1 MAKYEKLNGASV
13 KITNA
18 DDATAPYAISAEV
31 QINNG
36 KVSSVTSGYVMRGEE
51 VMATFSQHGD
61 GVTHTAY
68 NSHDIEEQMANL
80 RAINAFI
87 HDVEALVVSHPIS
100 I

>member
-18 DDATAPYAISAEV
+18 DDATALYAINAEV

-36 KVSSVTSGYVMRGEE
+36 NVSSVTSGYVMRGEE
-51 VMATFSQHGD
+51 IMATFSQQGD
-61 GVTHTAY
+61 GATHTSY

-87 HDVEALVVSHPIS
+87 RDVEALVLTNPIT

>member
-1 MAKYEKLNGASV
+1 MAKYEKLNDASV

-18 DDATAPYAISAEV
+18 DDANAPYAISAEV

-36 KVSSVTSGYVMRGEE
+36 KVSSITSGYVMRGEE

-68 NSHDIEEQMANL
+68 NSHDIEEQLANL
-80 RAINAFI
+80 RAINTFI
-87 HDVEALVVSHPIS
+87 HDVETLVLTNPIT

>member
-1 MAKYEKLNGASV
+1 MATYEKLNGASV

-18 DDATAPYAISAEV
+18 DDVNAPYAISAEV
-31 QINNG
+31 QIING
-36 KVSSVTSGYVMRGEE
+36 KVSSITSGYVMRGEE
-51 VMATFSQHGD
+51 VMATFSRHGD
-61 GVTHTAY
+61 GATHISY

-87 HDVEALVVSHPIS
+87 HDVETLVLTNPIT

>member
-18 DDATAPYAISAEV
+18 DDANAPYAISAEV

-36 KVSSVTSGYVMRGEE
+36 KVPSVASGYVMRGEE
-51 VMATFSQHGD
+51 IMATFSRQGD
-61 GVTHTAY
+61 GVTHTGY

-80 RAINAFI
+80 RAINTFI
-87 HDVEALVVSHPIS
+87 HDVEALVLTNPIT

>member
-13 KITNA
+13 RISNA
-18 DDATAPYAISAEV
+18 DAVDAPYAISAEV
-31 QINNG
+31 QISNG
-36 KVSSVTSGYVMRGEE
+36 KVSSVASGYVMRGEE
-51 VMATFSQHGD
+51 VMATFSQYGD

-87 HDVEALVVSHPIS
+87 HDVEALVLANPINF
-100 I
+100 

>member
-1 MAKYEKLNGASV
+1 MAKFEKLNGASV

-18 DDATAPYAISAEV
+18 DDANAPYAINAEV

-51 VMATFSQHGD
+51 VMATFSRHGD
-61 GVTHTAY
+61 GATHISY

-80 RAINAFI
+80 RAINAFLR
-87 HDVEALVVSHPIS
+87 DVEALVLANPIT

>member
-13 KITNA
+13 KISNA
-18 DDATAPYAISAEV
+18 DAADAPYAISAEV

-36 KVSSVTSGYVMRGEE
+36 KVSSVASGYVMRGEE

-61 GVTHTAY
+61 GATHTSY

-87 HDVEALVVSHPIS
+87 QEVEALVLTNPIT

>member
-13 KITNA
+13 RISNA
-18 DDATAPYAISAEV
+18 DAVDAPYAISAEV

-61 GVTHTAY
+61 GATHTSY

-87 HDVEALVVSHPIS
+87 QEVEALVVEQPIS

>member
-36 KVSSVTSGYVMRGEE
+36 KVSSLASGYVMRGEE
-51 VMATFSQHGD
+51 IMATFSRQGD
-61 GVTHTAY
+61 GVTHTGY

-87 HDVEALVVSHPIS
+87 RDVEALVLTNPIT

>member
-13 KITNA
+13 RISNA
-18 DDATAPYAISAEV
+18 DAVDALYAISAEV

-36 KVSSVTSGYVMRGEE
+36 KVSSITSGYVMRGEE

-61 GVTHTAY
+61 GATHTAY

-87 HDVEALVVSHPIS
+87 QEVEALVLTNPIT

>member
-1 MAKYEKLNGASV
+1 MAKYEKIKGASV
-13 KITNA
+13 IINNT
-18 DDATAPYAISAEV
+18 DAVDAPYAISAEV

-36 KVSSVTSGYVMRGEE
+36 KVSSITSGYVMRGEE

-61 GVTHTAY
+61 GVTHTSY
-68 NSHDIEEQMANL
+68 NSHDIKEQMANL

-87 HDVEALVVSHPIS
+87 QEAEALVVEQPIS

>member
-18 DDATAPYAISAEV
+18 DDANAPYAISAEV

-36 KVSSVTSGYVMRGEE
+36 KVSSVASGYVMRGEE
-51 VMATFSQHGD
+51 IMATFSRQGD
-61 GVTHTAY
+61 GVTHTGY

-80 RAINAFI
+80 RAINVFI
-87 HDVEALVVSHPIS
+87 QEVETLVVSQPIS
-100 I
+100 V

>member
-1 MAKYEKLNGASV
+1 MAKYEKINGASV
-13 KITNA
+13 RISNA
-18 DDATAPYAISAEV
+18 DVIDAPYAISAEV

-36 KVSSVTSGYVMRGEE
+36 KVSSITSGYVMRDEE

-61 GVTHTAY
+61 GATHTSY

-87 HDVEALVVSHPIS
+87 QEVEALVVEQPIS

>member
-13 KITNA
+13 RISNA
-18 DDATAPYAISAEV
+18 DAVDAPYAISAEV
-31 QINNG
+31 QISNG
-36 KVSSVTSGYVMRGEE
+36 KVLSITSGYVMRGEE
-51 VMATFSQHGD
+51 VMATFSQQGD
-61 GVTHTAY
+61 GATHTSY

-87 HDVEALVVSHPIS
+87 REVESLVVEHPIS

>member
-1 MAKYEKLNGASV
+1 MAKYEKINGASV
-13 KITNA
+13 RISNA
-18 DDATAPYAISAEV
+18 DAVDAPYAISAEV

-36 KVSSVTSGYVMRGEE
+36 KVSSVTSGYMMRGEE

-61 GVTHTAY
+61 GATHTAY

-87 HDVEALVVSHPIS
+87 RDVETLVVAQPIS
-100 I
+100 V

>member
-13 KITNA
+13 KINNA
-18 DDATAPYAISAEV
+18 DAVDALYAISAEV
-31 QINNG
+31 QITNG
-36 KVSSVTSGYVMRGEE
+36 KMSSVASGYVMRGEE

-61 GVTHTAY
+61 GVTHTSY

-80 RAINAFI
+80 RAINTFI
-87 HDVEALVVSHPIS
+87 QEVEALVVEQPIS

>member
-1 MAKYEKLNGASV
+1 MAKYEKINGASV
-13 KITNA
+13 RISNA
-18 DDATAPYAISAEV
+18 DAVDAPYAISAEV
-31 QINNG
+31 QICNG

-61 GVTHTAY
+61 GATHTAY

-87 HDVEALVVSHPIS
+87 QEVEALVVEQPIS

>member
-13 KITNA
+13 KISNA
-18 DDATAPYAISAEV
+18 DDTMATYAISAEV
-31 QINNG
+31 HINNG
-36 KVSSVTSGYVMRGEE
+36 KVSSITSGYVMRGEE
-51 VMATFSQHGD
+51 VMATFSQYGD

-68 NSHDIEEQMANL
+68 NSHDEEEQMANL

-87 HDVEALVVSHPIS
+87 RDVEALVLANPIT